1 MSIFDGNTRAGMS
14 SYQAAMAKGMPPDQA
29 EAYTHGLDVLGILDY
44 TNLPAVL
51 RQFQQLK
58 QPPAQQ
64 PPTPNVAQQIQM
76 LANAKQSGGMG
87 AGLGAIRPDTM
98 PPGQMA
104 PAPPAMD
111 PMARGLGGMNA
122 GAMENPSFAGGGIV
136 AFQQGGGAQTAPNVV
151 AANLPKPR
159 SMEDIYK
166 YYADIMGQGYVPA
179 FRKEAQQLEDI
190 EKEQGIG
197 EYAQSL
203 ADEATLLD
211 TQEKR
216 SVEELERD
224 RIDLR
229 RQEAADIAGAAAGSR
244 SLLEAMAKARSPAV
258 QRERELEKEIRK
270 ARAER
275 EKARIDLQK
284 AKDNA
289 KATRSTAAMNRV
301 DKAEE
306 RMVRAEEN
314 LSNREF
320 ELYKIDKELAGR
332 KELTG
337 MEIQGRKDIAQIEA
351 DLRSDL
357 QERAGEI
364 EERIKA
370 RTASP
375 EDKLGWMYITAL
387 NKYGPKDQRT
397 VDAFKRYSDAMALKT
412 AGRSSAVPINVDQA
426 VPANSPAGGAPPASD
441 VKLRAD
447 AILAAGG

>member
-1 MSIFDGNTRAGMS
+1 MSIFDGNTRAGMT
-14 SYQAAMAKGMPPDQA
+14 SYQAAMSKGMPPDQA

-64 PPTPNVAQQIQM
+64 QPTPNVAQQLQM
-76 LANAKQSGGMG
+76 MAQVKQGG
-87 AGLGAIRPDTM
+87 GLGAIRPDAM
-98 PPGQMA
+98 PPGQTA
-104 PAPPAMD
+104 YAPPAMN
-111 PMARGLGGMNA
+111 PMAQGLGGMNA

-136 AFQQGGGAQTAPNVV
+136 AFVEGGGAQSTSTPNVV
-151 AANLPKPR
+151 AANLRKPR

-179 FRKEAQQLEDI
+179 FRNEAQQLEDI

-229 RQEAADIAGAAAGSR
+229 RQEAADIAKAASGSR
-244 SLLEAMAKARSPAV
+244 SLLEAMSKARSPAV
-258 QRERELEKEIRK
+258 ERERELEKEIRK

-397 VDAFKRYSDAMALKT
+397 VDAFKRYSDAMGLRT
-412 AGRSSAVPINVDQA
+412 AGRSSAVPIDVNQA
-426 VPANSPAGGAPPASD
+426 VPANPPTGGAPPASD
-441 VKLRAD
+441 VKSRAD